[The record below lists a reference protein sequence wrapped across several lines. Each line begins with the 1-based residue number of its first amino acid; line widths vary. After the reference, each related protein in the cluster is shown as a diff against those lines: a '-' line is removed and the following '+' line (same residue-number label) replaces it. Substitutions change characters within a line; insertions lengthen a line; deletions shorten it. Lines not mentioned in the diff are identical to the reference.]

1 MAFPTIKFKKCGC
14 GGDFYPSGNKYV
26 CVRCGAIVPI
36 KSGIDVQRA
45 FGEGRPASSQ
55 GKMPPVSDNIPPDLQ
70 DDFYARRR

>member
-1 MAFPTIKFKKCGC
+1 MALPNIKFKKCGC

-36 KSGIDVQRA
+36 KSGIDVQRTL
-45 FGEGRPASSQ
+45 GESRPSSQ
-55 GKMPPVSDNIPPDLQ
+55 GKMPPVSDSIPPDLQ